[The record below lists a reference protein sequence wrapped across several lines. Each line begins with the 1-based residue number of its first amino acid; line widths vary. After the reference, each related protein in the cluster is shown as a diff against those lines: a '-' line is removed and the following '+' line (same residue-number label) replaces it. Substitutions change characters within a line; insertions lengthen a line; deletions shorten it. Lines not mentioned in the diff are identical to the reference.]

1 MNEPPQAKSIFILF
15 FWRSNRTGSSSQ
27 TAIYLYLLCSLGLL
41 LISTH
46 LRKIYTADS
55 TIVSCIHCSWLL
67 RDWRSIWKRWSR
79 YGLQKYLWSFF
90 TLLIFFSI
98 YRLVMPPENIEE
110 IRAVDIKTAVQQIV
124 PYLEDTSNDA
134 PQVIYFDGWY
144 GLGASAVLRAIAEH
158 PPPSLRE
165 KFNKIIHI
173 DCSMWKSRRALQRV
187 ITEELKLT
195 QQVAAIDMEDKEN
208 DFSGVD
214 QGSRDEIR
222 DITGVIGR
230 YLVQYRCLVIF
241 HNGSS
246 STVDLTDF
254 GIPALKFLG
263 TKVLW
268 TFRGRLRLSTEISYW
283 VENSQIKLYARDYNS
298 RSWNAHLAEEAREI
312 SLYTHKLGIGVTPK
326 IATECCLYLLSLN
339 NQGKKKIDYNWGT
352 HASCYWV
359 CDGIIGG
366 GHQDNQTW
374 EVAHALQQHIRL
386 EDYLSNAELMPSV
399 NILDLSSNQWIS
411 ITESYFKEIPP
422 ETTTLFFSSDKSS
435 PQVVSLPSDKFHK
448 ADQLRV
454 LKLCGCT
461 FSFSSPPFHC
471 CRNLRFLG
479 LDRCTDELQQE
490 EEEKTSEP
498 AVEIFQRLWVL
509 DVCHTDWPLPF
520 PPETEE
526 QVVATDTREVHIT
539 NGRIWHSNFAWKRL
553 PNIHKLRVVEPT
565 NPWETATRDEFKD
578 MVNLELLDLS
588 GNSTIQVLPRLSDAT
603 GLKTLVLDGCIG
615 LEHVGPQGLPP
626 SLESFS
632 LNTAGAGNNDHKKN
646 AKISYISL
654 AECARLANFILRG
667 SLPNL
672 EELDLSHTAIKML
685 DLREVVE
692 VGNLQRVFFVGCR
705 QLHSISWPENGMY
718 KLRLLCI
725 DTRARGGEVNN
736 RKPWSRDCSLMV
748 YQQDEVK
755 EYCHASVAVADMR
768 FLQSL
773 EFLWTWKTI
782 QRDKWHLCL
791 SSTCNDD
798 GRVWHKDKM
807 DRSYSTGQLAVAAPS
822 LPNSLTYHDISIEQI
837 SAKIDSSSSSSTQF
851 IPLDLHME
859 IAEGISDVTD
869 KSSTWARDAIRHV
882 MNNVQSLHVHDSS
895 SITSVAPEHTFET
908 SMMNGLKRCC
918 VERCP
923 KLDTVFATTYFW
935 TCFSQLEIFW
945 AAHLLMARFIW
956 SRPRDP
962 SSLDP
967 NDLSFTQ
974 LRAIH
979 LHFCP
984 RLRYVL
990 PMASNNTLSKVLE
1003 TLHIHCCGD
1012 LRQVF
1017 LMEKEFLE
1025 TISSARHEKGK
1036 LEFSNLKSL
1045 YLYELQNLQ
1054 QICEAK
1060 LFAPKLETIY
1070 IRGCWGLRRLPATA
1084 DRPVA
1089 VDCEKDWWDKLEWD
1103 GMESGHHPSLFEPSH
1118 SKYYKRR
1125 HLRTT
1130 VLR

>member
-1 MNEPPQAKSIFILF
+1 
-15 FWRSNRTGSSSQ
+15 
-27 TAIYLYLLCSLGLL
+27 
-41 LISTH
+41 
-46 LRKIYTADS
+46 
-55 TIVSCIHCSWLL
+55 
-67 RDWRSIWKRWSR
+67 
-79 YGLQKYLWSFF
+79 
-90 TLLIFFSI
+90 
-98 YRLVMPPENIEE
+98 MPPENFKWITAYD
-110 IRAVDIKTAVQQIV
+110 IRTAVQQIV
-124 PYLEDTSNDA
+124 PYLEDTSNNA
-134 PQVIYFDGWY
+134 PRVIYFEGWY
-144 GLGASAVLRAIAEH
+144 GLAASAVLRAIAEH
-158 PPPSLRE
+158 PPQSLRE
-165 KFNKIIHI
+165 KFDKIIHI

-195 QQVAAIDMEDKEN
+195 QQVAAIDMKDKED

-214 QGSRDEIR
+214 QGSRAEVEDV
-222 DITGVIGR
+222 TTVIAR
-230 YLVQYRCLVIF
+230 YLVQSRSLVVF
-241 HNGSS
+241 HNGSEDV
-246 STVDLTDF
+246 VDLTDI

-268 TFRGRLRLSTEISYW
+268 TFRGRLRLNDKIY
-283 VENSQIKLYARDYNS
+283 IKVDASHLFLYAEHGMN
-298 RSWNAHLAEEAREI
+298 WNAHLAEEAREI

-326 IATECCLYLLSLN
+326 IVTECCLYLLSLN
-339 NQGKKKIDYNWGT
+339 NQCNKMIDYNWGT

-366 GHQDNQTW
+366 GRQDNRTW

-386 EDYLSNAELMPSV
+386 EDYSSNAQLMSIV
-399 NILDLSSNQWIS
+399 EDRLDLSSNQWIS

-479 LDRCTDELQQE
+479 LDRCKDELQQGE
-490 EEEKTSEP
+490 EEEKTDEP

-509 DVCHTDWPLPF
+509 DVCHTDWPLAF

-526 QVVATDTREVHIT
+526 QVVTTNIREVHIT

-565 NPWETATRDEFKD
+565 NPWETY
-578 MVNLELLDLS
+578 
-588 GNSTIQVLPRLSDAT
+588 
-603 GLKTLVLDGCIG
+603 
-615 LEHVGPQGLPP
+615 QGLPS

-632 LNTAGAGNNDHKKN
+632 LDAGRGHENKAI
-646 AKISYISL
+646 ISCISL
-654 AECARLANFILRG
+654 AGCTVLSDFILRG

-672 EELDLSHTAIKML
+672 EELDLSYTAVKIL
-685 DLREVVE
+685 DLREVVQ
-692 VGNLQRVFFVGCR
+692 VKNLQRLFLMGCD
-705 QLHSISWPENGMY
+705 QLRSISWPKTRMY
-718 KLRLLCI
+718 KLRLMCI
-725 DTRARGGEVNN
+725 DTRAGGGEVDN
-736 RKPWSRDCSLMV
+736 RKLWSRDCSLMV

-755 EYCHASVAVADMR
+755 EYCHASIAVADMR

-773 EFLWTWKTI
+773 KFLWTSETI
-782 QRDKWHLCL
+782 QCDKWYLCL
-791 SSTCNDD
+791 SSTSNDD

-807 DRSYSTGQLAVAAPS
+807 GHSYSTGQLAVAAPS